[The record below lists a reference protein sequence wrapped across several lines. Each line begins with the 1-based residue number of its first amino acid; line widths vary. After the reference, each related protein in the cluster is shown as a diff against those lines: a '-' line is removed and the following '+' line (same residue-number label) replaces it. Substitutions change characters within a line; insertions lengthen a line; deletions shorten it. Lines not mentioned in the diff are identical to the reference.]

1 MANYAVTFQAVRT
14 LPWHW
19 CRQPLTVALGATTT
33 SGGGVRTR
41 TCNGLR
47 QPAPTITLLLRPI
60 AGQLCGEGSGRRV
73 YQFHH
78 PAKNNF
84 RRPRARAS
92 PSAQPSKRSR
102 SAKYHAAAIAIIL
115 MPQGNAGAGNA
126 AILLLNGT
134 AESVKKRGKVSCGQV
149 ASAAKISGDGDAAVS
164 LTIASTN
171 QSHQWCLRDRVNGA
185 DDGIRTRDPT
195 LKRR

>member
-1 MANYAVTFQAVRT
+1 MANCAVTFQAVRT

-19 CRQPLTVALGATTT
+19 CRQPRTVALGATNK
-33 SGGGVRTR
+33 GGGRTR
-41 TCNGLR
+41 TYNGLR
-47 QPAPTITLLLRPI
+47 QPAQTITLLRPI
-60 AGQLCGEGSGRRV
+60 AGRLCGEGSGRRV

-84 RRPRARAS
+84 RRTRARAS

-115 MPQGNAGAGNA
+115 VPQGNA
-126 AILLLNGT
+126 
-134 AESVKKRGKVSCGQV
+134 ESVKRSGKVSCGQV
-149 ASAAKISGDGDAAVS
+149 ASAAKIAGDGDAAVS
-164 LTIASTN
+164 LTIASIN

-185 DDGIRTRDPT
+185 DDGARTRDPT
-195 LKRR
+195 RERR

>member
-1 MANYAVTFQAVRT
+1 MANCAVTFQAVRT

-19 CRQPLTVALGATTT
+19 CRQPRTVALGATNKG
-33 SGGGVRTR
+33 SGRTR
-41 TCNGLR
+41 TYNGLR

-115 MPQGNAGAGNA
+115 VPQGNA
-126 AILLLNGT
+126 
-134 AESVKKRGKVSCGQV
+134 ESVKRSGKVSCGQV
-149 ASAAKISGDGDAAVS
+149 ASAARIAGNGGAAVS
-164 LTIASTN
+164 LTIASMN
-171 QSHQWCLRDRVNGA
+171 QSHQWCLRNRVNGA
-185 DDGIRTRDPT
+185 DDGARTRDPT
-195 LKRR
+195 RERR